1 MGNDVI
7 VIGELNADLIAGGL
21 DAVPMPGQEIVAG
34 DFTMTLGSSSA
45 IFACGINALGR
56 GVTFVSLAGTDSFGD
71 YCVSEIERRGI
82 DVSHIRR
89 DPTARTGVTIVLS
102 TSEDRAMVTYPGAIA
117 DLTYRDLDLGLLD
130 GHRHLHLTSYY
141 LQTGLKA
148 DFPAMITA
156 AKKRGLTVSFDPN
169 SDPAQLWGSDVLE
182 VIRLVDIL
190 FINENEAIRIT
201 SESGAESALS
211 QLADLTKIAVMKRGR
226 NGAIAAANG
235 TTTDSVGFDV
245 FTVDTTG
252 AGDSFAAGFVD
263 AFLDSKTIAECLVAG
278 NACGALSTTAAG
290 GTAAQP
296 NKQQL
301 NDMLRTRILAG

>member
-21 DAVPMPGQEIVAG
+21 DAVPMPGQEFVAG

-141 LQTGLKA
+141 LQTGLRR
-148 DFPAMITA
+148 DFTELIAA
-156 AKKRGLTVSFDPN
+156 AKDRGLTVSFDPN
-169 SDPAQLWGSDVLE
+169 SDPAQMWGTEVLDVIKLA
-182 VIRLVDIL
+182 DIL
-190 FINENEAIRIT
+190 FINENEALQIT
-201 SESGAESALS
+201 GESDPESALIR
-211 QLADLTKIAVMKRGR
+211 LAEITKIAVLKRGR
-226 NGAIAAANG
+226 NGANAASNG
-235 TTTDSVGFDV
+235 SITVSAGFGV
-245 FTVDTTG
+245 NTVDTTG

-263 AFLDSKTIAECLVAG
+263 AFLDSKPLPNVWWPEMLAEPFRPRQP
-278 NACGALSTTAAG
+278 AA
-290 GTAAQP
+290 P
-296 NKQQL
+296 PPS
-301 NDMLRTRILAG
+301 RISSS

>member
-71 YCVSEIERRGI
+71 YCVNEIDRRGI

-148 DFPAMITA
+148 DFPWLIIE
-156 AKKRGLTVSFDPN
+156 AKNRGLSVSFDPN
-169 SDPAQLWGSDVLE
+169 SDPARLWGDDVLN
-182 VIRLVDIL
+182 VIKLVDIL
-190 FINENEAIRIT
+190 FINENEAIQIT
-201 SESGAESALS
+201 GESVPESALGR
-211 QLADLTKIAVMKRGR
+211 LADLTKIAVMKRGR

-278 NACGALSTTAAG
+278 NACGALSTTVAG

-301 NDMLRTRILAG
+301 NELLRTRILAV